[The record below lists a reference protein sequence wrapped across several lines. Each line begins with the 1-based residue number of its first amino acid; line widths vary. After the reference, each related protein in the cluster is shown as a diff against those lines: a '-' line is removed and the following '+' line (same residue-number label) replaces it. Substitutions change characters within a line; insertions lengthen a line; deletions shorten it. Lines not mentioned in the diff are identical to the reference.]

1 MTLHISEA
9 EVRAVLTMPMA
20 VEAVEVISRKQATG
34 EVVVHPRRRFELPG
48 GGFFHYMA
56 AADFSLG
63 FVAMKQYTFMRGKL
77 RFLVP
82 IYEMSTGDLL
92 ALIEADYMGQL
103 RTGAASGVATKYLAR
118 KDASV
123 AAIIG
128 TGGQAKTQ
136 LEAVCSGSKAGI
148 RVRLWARCGEAP
160 EVLGRDVQT
169 AWAFQYIF
177 AHRRRRQ
184 CTVRTSSPQ
193 PQPPRSRLYLA
204 PICHLG
210 PTSMPLEPTTR
221 NKRELDDEAVASA
234 DIIVVDS
241 VEQSRQE
248 AGDLIIAFHGDE
260 SCWTGVKKLSEIVA
274 GKASG
279 RTSDTEVTLFKSN
292 GIASWDLAV
301 AIKVY
306 ALAREKGLGR
316 ELPLGVTSRKA
327 RKQSNCFFH
336 RACGARHHAAGTSRH
351 PADRSV
357 SNRRRHPRSAWFD
370 RPPSCTLHSVRDG
383 RSSSCFTDRTSSPSI

>member
-9 EVRAVLTMPMA
+9 EVRAVLTMPLA
-20 VEAVEVISRKQATG
+20 VEAVEEISRKQATG

-56 AADFSLG
+56 AADYSMG
-63 FVAMKQYTFMRGKL
+63 FVAMKQYTYMRGML

-82 IYEMSTGDLL
+82 LYEMAKGDLL

-118 KDASV
+118 KDSRV

-136 LEAVCSGSKAGI
+136 LEAVAA
-148 RVRLWARCGEAP
+148 VRKLESARAY
-160 EVLGRDVQT
+160 GRDAAKREKFCADMSERLGIPVQPCASAAEAVRGADIVST
-169 AWAFQYIF
+169 ATTTA
-177 AHRRRRQ
+177 
-184 CTVRTSSPQ
+184 Q
-193 PQPPRSRLYLA
+193 PVVSGADLA
-204 PICHLG
+204 PGAHINAIGANHAH
-210 PTSMPLEPTTR
+210 
-221 NKRELDDEAVASA
+221 KRELDDEAVASA

-260 SCWTGVKKLSEIVA
+260 ICWTGVKKLSEIVA

-301 AIKVY
+301 AMKVY
-306 ALAREKGLGR
+306 AMAREKGLGR
-316 ELPLGVTSRKA
+316 ELPLWSD
-327 RKQSNCFFH
+327 
-336 RACGARHHAAGTSRH
+336 GAKS
-351 PADRSV
+351 
-357 SNRRRHPRSAWFD
+357 
-370 RPPSCTLHSVRDG
+370 
-383 RSSSCFTDRTSSPSI
+383 

>member
-9 EVRAVLTMPMA
+9 EVRAVLTMPMV
-20 VEAVEVISRKQATG
+20 VEAVEEISRKQATG

-63 FVAMKQYTFMRGKL
+63 FVAMKQYTYVRGKL

-82 IYEMSTGDLL
+82 LYEMATGDLL
-92 ALIEADYMGQL
+92 AMIEADYMGQL

-118 KDASV
+118 KDSRI

-128 TGGQAKTQ
+128 TGGQARTQ
-136 LEAVCSGSKAGI
+136 LEAVAA
-148 RVRLWARCGEAP
+148 VRKLESARAY
-160 EVLGRDVQT
+160 GRDAAKRENFCEQMSERLDIPVKPCASAAEAVRGADIIST
-169 AWAFQYIF
+169 ATTASQPVVSGADLSPG
-177 AHRRRRQ
+177 AHIN
-184 CTVRTSSPQ
+184 
-193 PQPPRSRLYLA
+193 A
-204 PICHLG
+204 IGANHAH
-210 PTSMPLEPTTR
+210 
-221 NKRELDDEAVASA
+221 KRELDDEAVASA

-260 SCWTGVKKLSEIVA
+260 ICWTGVKKLSEIVA

-279 RTSDTEVTLFKSN
+279 RTSDAEVTLFKSN
-292 GIASWDLAV
+292 GIASWDLA
-301 AIKVY
+301 AAMKVY

-316 ELPLGVTSRKA
+316 ELPLWTD
-327 RKQSNCFFH
+327 
-336 RACGARHHAAGTSRH
+336 GAKS
-351 PADRSV
+351 
-357 SNRRRHPRSAWFD
+357 
-370 RPPSCTLHSVRDG
+370 
-383 RSSSCFTDRTSSPSI
+383 